1 MPEALD
7 RPTATP
13 LYRTAPAYRIASDA
27 EALAVATRI
36 AAILAEDAVARDRE
50 RRLPAPELDLYS
62 QSGLWAIRLPNA
74 AGGAEVSFA
83 TSAEVFARIAEA
95 DPSIAQIA
103 QSHTGVIHYLARAG
117 TAAQQ
122 NFFFDEIRRGARF
135 GNASAEFGRTFE
147 TRLRREHGVWRLSG
161 RKFYATGALLA
172 HYVSVAALD
181 DDGQRYAVFL
191 DRDTP
196 GVSII
201 DDWSGFGQRTT
212 ASGTV
217 TIDPISVPEE
227 RIIPVH
233 DHLDEAPFGA
243 IAQLTHVAIDI
254 GIARAALKD
263 AVRFVQTEARPARD
277 TGITDA
283 GRDPYTIQTVGDL
296 TIRLHAAEA
305 LMERAGRILDRA
317 WAETT
322 PESIAEA
329 SIAVA
334 EAKVLGVEIA
344 LATTNKFFELAG
356 TRATIAPHAF
366 DRHWRNARTH
376 TVHDATRWKVAAVGD
391 YVLNGVKPILGGQI

>member
-7 RPTATP
+7 PRPAPP
-13 LYRTAPAYRIASDA
+13 LYRSIPAQRIANDA
-27 EALAVATRI
+27 DALAIATRI
-36 AAILAEDAVARDRE
+36 AAVLAEDAATRDRD
-50 RRLPAPELDLYS
+50 RRLPVPELDLYS
-62 QSGLWAIRLPNA
+62 QSGLWAIRLPKS
-74 AGGAEVSFA
+74 AGGPDVSFA

-95 DPSIAQIA
+95 DPSVAQIA

-117 TAAQQ
+117 SEAQRTL
-122 NFFFDEIRRGARF
+122 FFGEILRGARF
-135 GNASAEFGRTFE
+135 GNASAEFGRSFE
-147 TRLRREHGVWRLSG
+147 TRLRREGGIWRLSG

-172 HYVSVAALD
+172 HYISVAALD
-181 DDGQRYAVFL
+181 DAGRRYAVFL

-196 GVSII
+196 GVTII

-217 TIDPISVPEE
+217 TIDPIAVPDD
-227 RIIPVH
+227 RVIPVH
-233 DHLDEAPFGA
+233 DFLDQAPFGA

-263 AVRFVQTEARPARD
+263 AVRFVQTDARPARD

-305 LMERAGRILDRA
+305 LMERAGRILDRT
-317 WAETT
+317 WANTT
-322 PESIAEA
+322 LYSIAEA

-344 LATTNKFFELAG
+344 LAATNKFFELAG
-356 TRATIAPHAF
+356 TRSTIAPHAF

-376 TVHDATRWKVAAVGD
+376 TVHDAARWKVAAVGD
-391 YVLNGVKPILGGQI
+391 YVLNGVRPILGGQI